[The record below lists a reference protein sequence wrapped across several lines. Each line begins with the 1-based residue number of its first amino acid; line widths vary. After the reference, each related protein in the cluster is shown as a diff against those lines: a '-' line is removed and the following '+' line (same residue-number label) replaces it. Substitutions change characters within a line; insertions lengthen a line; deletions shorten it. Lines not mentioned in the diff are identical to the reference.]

1 MWRTESSLIVLHLTL
16 PAVSSL
22 NPELPAT
29 ISLPSQ
35 LALGIPRLHLP
46 STGIVKTF
54 IQHLRDFWRPSIDC
68 LKQHKL
74 ILSYRLFF
82 PLPLSVC
89 LSILMMLDMNTC

>member
-1 MWRTESSLIVLHLTL
+1 MWRTKSSLIVLHLTL

-35 LALGIPRLHLP
+35 LALGIPWLHLP

-54 IQHLRDFWRPSIDC
+54 IQHLSDFWRPSIDC

-74 ILSYRLFF
+74 YLIGYFF
-82 PLPLSVC
+82 LYPYLSVC
-89 LSILMMLDMNTC
+89 LS